1 MVITHPI
8 SSDPK
13 TRLATQ
19 VTVERLSTTS
29 SSDFALDTE
38 VSFFSSVSEH
48 VIESPSDTSTVLN
61 RDAFLDDEDEELAKS
76 IPSKAPAHV
85 NARVALLILKRA
97 TSSEDAFQSYLHDIR
112 GFGLL
117 THEEEIDLA
126 RRSAAAIH

>member
-38 VSFFSSVSEH
+38 VSFFSFVSEH

-61 RDAFLDDEDEELAKS
+61 RDAFLDDEDEE
-76 IPSKAPAHV
+76 
-85 NARVALLILKRA
+85 
-97 TSSEDAFQSYLHDIR
+97 TS
-112 GFGLL
+112 
-117 THEEEIDLA
+117 
-126 RRSAAAIH
+126 